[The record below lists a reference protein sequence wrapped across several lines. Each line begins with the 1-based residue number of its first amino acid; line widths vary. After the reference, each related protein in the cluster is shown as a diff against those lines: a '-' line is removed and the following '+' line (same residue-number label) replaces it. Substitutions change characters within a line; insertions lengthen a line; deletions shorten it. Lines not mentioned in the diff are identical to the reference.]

1 MFIVKVLTSLPCS
14 DEGIRSD
21 LARRLTISFKMCCD
35 DVLFDPADLHISFQT
50 SLANYVGSTFLKS
63 TTSTETTMAV
73 AMMYLEVIAP
83 PAEVLGSPEFKT
95 RILNRLKKE
104 VDDWIN
110 SSFRFTDFGSSA
122 ETSTTTAVDQ
132 STASP
137 GLTSVV
143 QFSDVIPVIEYR
155 QMQYGS
161 H

>member
-1 MFIVKVLTSLPCS
+1 MSP
-14 DEGIRSD
+14 
-21 LARRLTISFKMCCD
+21 
-35 DVLFDPADLHISFQT
+35 DPADLHISFQT

-161 H
+161 HALDGNIVVAPYGVM